1 MFLPRVIPVLLLS
14 NNGLVKTKQ
23 FEKSTYIG
31 DPINAVRIFNEKEVD
46 EIVFLDIQASKKNI
60 SPNYE
65 MIEKIASECFMPLA
79 YGGGITKLDQI
90 DKILKIGVEKI
101 VINSSAISN
110 LDIIEKIANNI
121 GSQSVVI
128 SVDIKKTFFGNYS
141 IYLHK
146 ENRTSKTNLI
156 DYLKKVEELG
166 AGEIFIN
173 SVNEDG
179 MMNGFDIKLLKLVNE
194 TVMIPFIACGG
205 AGSVDDLKE
214 GIDIGG
220 AHAVAAGSMFVF
232 HGKHNAVLINYLD
245 NNNLKYIFNA
255 TS

>member
-128 SVDIKKTFFGNYS
+128 SVDIKKTFFGNYNIFSHSGAKTPS
-141 IYLHK
+141 ISL
-146 ENRTSKTNLI
+146 L
-156 DYLKKVEELG
+156 DYLKQIEDLG
-166 AGEIFIN
+166 AGEIIIN
-173 SVNEDG
+173 SVDNDG
-179 MMNGFDIKLLKLVNE
+179 MMNGFDIKLLNLVKDTI
-194 TVMIPFIACGG
+194 TVPFID
-205 AGSVDDLKE
+205 ST
-214 GIDIGG
+214 
-220 AHAVAAGSMFVF
+220 
-232 HGKHNAVLINYLD
+232 
-245 NNNLKYIFNA
+245 IFIRLPLSFSA
-255 TS
+255 TF